1 MALTVVRGLMGRGDT
16 DDTLDDERAALAEI
30 GAEMIA
36 VPIAD
41 RERLLALLPEAD
53 GLLGVSTID
62 ADMLGRMVKCRGIV
76 AIAHGFNHID
86 LDSASEM
93 GIPVS
98 NLYFCHREVANH
110 TLMFLL
116 AATRKLIPLH
126 NLLKEGKWRRDL
138 QPPVAPLYGETIGII
153 GLGHIGQEVAKRMRV
168 LEMRVIAYDPVAK
181 PERAAELGVEL
192 TDLDDL
198 LVRTDYVTLH
208 CPSNQHTRQIL
219 NERPLGLMK
228 SSAWV
233 FNTARG
239 DLIDEA
245 ALYRA
250 LAEKR
255 IAGAGLDTFEVEPT
269 PSDNPILKLDNVIVT
284 PHAAGFSD
292 EAVRSGQR
300 MGARVMVSILGG
312 TFPENICNPEVR
324 GRTRFPFVE

>member
-1 MALTVVRGLMGRGDT
+1 MALTVVRGLQARGDT
-16 DDTLDDERAALAEI
+16 DDTLDDERAALAAV

-36 VPIAD
+36 VPIED

-53 GLLGVSTID
+53 GLLGVSFID
-62 ADMLGRMVKCRGIV
+62 ADMLGRMVKCRGVV
-76 AIAHGFNHID
+76 AVAHGFNHID
-86 LDSASEM
+86 LDTATEM
-93 GIPVS
+93 GIPIS

-110 TLMFLL
+110 TIMFLL
-116 AATRKLIPLH
+116 AATRKLIMLH
-126 NLLKEGKWRRDL
+126 NHLKEGRWRRDL

-153 GLGHIGQEVAKRMRV
+153 GFGHIGQEVAKRARA
-168 LEMRVIAYDPVAK
+168 LEMKIVAFDPVAR
-181 PERAAELGVEL
+181 PEKATELGVEL

-198 LVRTDYVTLH
+198 LRRSDYVTLH
-208 CPSNQHTRQIL
+208 CPSNDATRQTL
-219 NERPLGLMK
+219 NERTLGLMK
-228 SSAWV
+228 PSAWV

-250 LAEKR
+250 LSEKR

-269 PSDNPILKLDNVIVT
+269 PPDNPILKLDNVIVT

-300 MGARVMVSILGG
+300 MGAEVMASMLTG

-324 GRTRFPFVE
+324 GRTRFPYAD

>member
-1 MALTVVRGLMGRGDT
+1 MALTVVRGTLARGDT
-16 DDTLDDERAALAEI
+16 DDTLDYERAALAEV
-30 GAEMIA
+30 GAEMID
-36 VPIAD
+36 VPVAD
-41 RERLLALLPEAD
+41 RERLLSLLPRAD
-53 GLLGVSTID
+53 GLLGVSFID
-62 ADMLGRMVKCRGIV
+62 ADMLARMVKCRGVV

-86 LDSASEM
+86 LDAATEM

-116 AATRKLIPLH
+116 AATRKLILLH
-126 NLLKEGKWRRDL
+126 NLLKEGTWARDL

-153 GLGHIGQEVAKRMRV
+153 GLGHIGQEVAKRARA
-168 LEMRVIAYDPVAK
+168 LEMKIVAFDPVAR

-198 LVRTDYVTLH
+198 LTRSDYVTLH
-208 CPSNQHTRQIL
+208 CPSNEHTRQTL
-219 NERPLGLMK
+219 NERTLGLMK
-228 SSAWV
+228 RSAWV

-250 LAEKR
+250 LASKR

-269 PSDNPILKLDNVIVT
+269 PPDNPILKLDNVIVT

-292 EAVRSGQR
+292 DAVREGQR
-300 MGARVMVSILGG
+300 MGAREMAALLTG
-312 TFPENICNPEVR
+312 TFPVNICNPEVR
-324 GRTRFPFVE
+324 GRTRFPFTS